1 MLNDQSII
9 NETAIESTTGAGSTL
24 KPQGKRGRKDLAQGL
39 MLTSLVDAF
48 SILMIFLLMNFSAT
62 EEFIFLNK
70 GTVLPEASQ
79 ILELE
84 KNTVVRVENEKLFIG
99 EEELDESGLIAKLIE
114 IRKEIAAAAEEGLEV
129 AEPGVTIQADRLV
142 AYEFLNKVVL
152 ASNHAGFS
160 DIHFVVLRE

>member
-1 MLNDQSII
+1 M
-9 NETAIESTTGAGSTL
+9 
-24 KPQGKRGRKDLAQGL
+24 
-39 MLTSLVDAF
+39 
-48 SILMIFLLMNFSAT
+48 
-62 EEFIFLNK
+62 
-70 GTVLPEASQ
+70 
-79 ILELE
+79 
-84 KNTVVRVENEKLFIG
+84 VRVENEKLFIG

-160 DIHFVVLRE
+160 DIHFVVLRK